1 MPHFRK
7 EQSMQSVTLHFK
19 NDKIIDKVLWL
30 LEHFKKDGVEIVPA
44 QENSKEMSQ
53 LSQKSFQKIWD
64 NDADS
69 DYDTFLKI

>member
-1 MPHFRK
+1 
-7 EQSMQSVTLHFK
+7 MQSVTLHFK